1 MVVATIIMRFME
13 YLLAENKILY
23 VLGKGQ
29 AAAPYADPNSFFK
42 TKYHFP
48 LSDSR
53 RMGGKRYQI
62 GRRDLDR

>member
-29 AAAPYADPNSFFK
+29 AAAPYI
-42 TKYHFP
+42 
-48 LSDSR
+48 R
-53 RMGGKRYQI
+53 
-62 GRRDLDR
+62 